1 MNRGRNPKRSDPV
14 CSAVFEAGE
23 LVPQD
28 LELFQVPHD
37 QRLVIQHHEVFF
49 VVFCG
54 TASPVAAAIEQ
65 QVAVEDRVFVES
77 VMRAEPG
84 AGLNFPGGGLLWLK
98 QSVEFP
104 CDLVIGGVLG
114 CVYGDCIS

>member
-1 MNRGRNPKRSDPV
+1 MNRGRNLKQSDPV

-28 LELFQVPHD
+28 LELFQLPHD

-54 TASPVAAAIEQ
+54 FVVVCNDADGNAALVSSLSSSRAI
-65 QVAVEDRVFVES
+65 
-77 VMRAEPG
+77 
-84 AGLNFPGGGLLWLK
+84 W
-98 QSVEFP
+98 
-104 CDLVIGGVLG
+104 
-114 CVYGDCIS
+114 

>member
-54 TASPVAAAIEQ
+54 FVVVCNDADGNTALVSSLSSSRAI
-65 QVAVEDRVFVES
+65 
-77 VMRAEPG
+77 
-84 AGLNFPGGGLLWLK
+84 W
-98 QSVEFP
+98 
-104 CDLVIGGVLG
+104 
-114 CVYGDCIS
+114 